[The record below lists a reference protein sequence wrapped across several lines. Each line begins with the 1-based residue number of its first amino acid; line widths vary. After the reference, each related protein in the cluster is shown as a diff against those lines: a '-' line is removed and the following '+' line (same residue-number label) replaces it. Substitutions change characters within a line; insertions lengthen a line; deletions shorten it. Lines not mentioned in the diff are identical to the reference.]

1 LRFYSIYIIYFN
13 LLIKLKISDEPTG
26 RLAIVFE
33 LMEQNLYEAIKG
45 RKSYLPEK
53 KVKLYIYQLLK
64 ALDFMHRS
72 GVFHRDIKP

>member
-1 LRFYSIYIIYFN
+1 MRFYSIYIIYFN